1 MDGKLNVYYVRDK
14 SEQYP
19 YCILFYGRTYES
31 CKDFIEKLL
40 SSENGYLWDRESLKI
55 EHEEW

>member
-1 MDGKLNVYYVRDK
+1 MYSVYYVRDK
-14 SEQYP
+14 SEEYP
-19 YCILFYGRTYES
+19 YCILFYGRTEES

-40 SSENGYLWDRESLKI
+40 SSENGYLWDRENLKI